1 MTPSPTDR
9 KFAPGD
15 YALLTLLALL
25 LFGYCLF
32 SGKALTMHEA
42 RLPEC
47 AREMMASGE
56 WLLPHSGERPWLER
70 PPFPHWVELITG
82 HIFGHLDKV
91 WIVRLPSALM
101 GLLTLLLVASVATR
115 LFGRQIGLL
124 SGIAL
129 ATMYEFYFYAGQ
141 AEDDIYLAFLVAVC
155 FALFAAIEFPRCGAL
170 DPHNGAPLDTRR
182 HFLGNRPWTVW
193 AFFIV
198 LGMTSLAKGP
208 LVGAIEVVAA
218 TGSFLLLSWREKR
231 PFPWR
236 QLRLFRYI
244 WLWGWILFAAITV
257 SWSYYAWRQYPSLWD
272 NYKYDFTGPFGHEP
286 FWYYF
291 ICILW
296 TTAPWTP
303 VWILGLVF
311 IWRTRND
318 DPQAKRFLLCWAIAP
333 LLAVSAP
340 ARKHHHYLVA
350 ILPAYA
356 VLAAFGLRQLDDLLR
371 RSAKK
376 WGSTLCG
383 ALCIGLPGLAAF
395 VTLAILHKIPG
406 PLWTS
411 IAMGIVFFGMVTSMA
426 YGLEKKNGRTVLTA
440 FIAGFVIIAAWGQ
453 SVLAKWDEGHSGD
466 IEFIHRVPSD
476 VAAGTPLIID
486 AYGSLDFFRFQ
497 FYLKP
502 DTLLIHNVT
511 YLRDQRITAPQVYVI
526 SPYSN
531 RSFLSTLGDWTVVD
545 QSRRARHE
553 QSPEERYTL
562 FLLTFRPG
570 LKRYPA
576 PPINVLQALYRGV
589 GDQAGPFCG
598 PPPEGISGHGP
609 ME

>member
-1 MTPSPTDR
+1 MTPLLSNR
-9 KFAPGD
+9 KLAPGD
-15 YALLTLLALL
+15 YALLSLLAVV
-25 LFGYCLF
+25 LFGYCAF

-47 AREMMASGE
+47 SREMLATGE

-70 PPFPHWVELITG
+70 PPFPHWVELATG
-82 HIFGHLDKV
+82 HIFGRLDKV

-101 GLLTLLLVASVATR
+101 GLLTLLLVAWIAAR

-124 SGIAL
+124 SGIVL

-141 AEDDIYLAFLVAVC
+141 AEDDIFLAFLVAVC
-155 FALFAAIEFPRCGAL
+155 FALFVATEFPVDDG
-170 DPHNGAPLDTRR
+170 PLDSRR
-182 HFLGNRPWTVW
+182 HFLGNRPWKVW
-193 AFFIV
+193 AFFLV
-198 LGMTSLAKGP
+198 LGATSLAKGP
-208 LVGAIEVVAA
+208 LVGAIEVIAG
-218 TGSFLLLSWREKR
+218 TGCFLLFSWREK
-231 PFPWR
+231 
-236 QLRLFRYI
+236 RLFRYI
-244 WLWGWILFAAITV
+244 WLWGSILFAAVTV
-257 SWSYYAWRQYPSLWD
+257 SWSYYAWLHYPSIWI

-296 TTAPWTP
+296 TSAPWTL
-303 VWILGLVF
+303 VWIFGLILV
-311 IWRTRND
+311 WRDRSEN
-318 DPQAKRFLLCWAIAP
+318 PQARLFLLCWALAP

-356 VLAAFGLRQLDDLLR
+356 VLAAFGLRKMDDLLR
-371 RSAKK
+371 ASARK
-376 WGSTLCG
+376 WGSALLGTLG
-383 ALCIGLPGLAAF
+383 IGLPGLVAF
-395 VTLAILHKIPG
+395 VVFANRHQIPG
-406 PLWTS
+406 PLWVS
-411 IAMGIVFFGMVTSMA
+411 VAMGIVFLLMVAGISL
-426 YGLEKKNGRTVLTA
+426 GLEKKNGRTVLTA
-440 FIAGFVIIAAWGQ
+440 FIAGFVCFAAWGQ
-453 SVLAKWDEGHSGD
+453 SVLAKFDESHSGD
-466 IEFIHRVPSD
+466 IEFIHRVPGD
-476 VAAGTPLIID
+476 VAADKPLIID

-502 DTLLIHNVT
+502 ETVLIHNVT

-526 SPYSN
+526 TPFSN
-531 RSFLSTLGDWTVVD
+531 RRFLSTLGALQQVD

-562 FLLTFRPG
+562 FLLTFNPD

-576 PPINVLQALYRGV
+576 PPVNVLQALYRGE

-598 PPPEGISGHGP
+598 PPPEEISTQKP
-609 ME
+609 MD